1 MTFSYRAASSSAREK
16 KKESSMAAFS
26 AESLPW
32 IALRS
37 IFVANSLRIVPVR
50 GRQDLPGPAVNDGE
64 TATSNPCHPLAALRT
79 TPIAMT
85 TQLLKRSA
93 GFSLVELM
101 IAVIIMGLLTA
112 IALPIYTKAE
122 TRVRGDGAVSFLIS
136 TAQKLED
143 YYALYSTYPATLAEI
158 GIAEPALDPWGNPY
172 QYMPIDIEPPPK
184 KGKIRRDKNMNP
196 QGVRGMQAAARRG
209 VAAWHTCP

>member
-1 MTFSYRAASSSAREK
+1 
-16 KKESSMAAFS
+16 
-26 AESLPW
+26 
-32 IALRS
+32 
-37 IFVANSLRIVPVR
+37 
-50 GRQDLPGPAVNDGE
+50 
-64 TATSNPCHPLAALRT
+64 
-79 TPIAMT
+79 MT

-122 TRVRGDGAVSFLIS
+122 TRIRGDGAVSFLIS

-196 QGVRGMQAAARRG
+196 LNTDFDLYSYGPDGRSQTQLTANFARDDIVRAGNGSYVGKARDF
-209 VAAWHTCP
+209 